1 MAPRINHREIRK
13 YFEYN
18 NNESTHA
25 KICEMQKE
33 ITEINETENNTK
45 CWFISKIFQE
55 IQKEKSIYMRIKRT
69 IKIDCI
75 KRAIETTN
83 IYENKFNNL
92 DEIENSLK
100 KCNL

>member
-45 CWFISKIFQE
+45 CWFCEETMKTENLS
-55 IQKEKSIYMRIKRT
+55 QKYFKRN
-69 IKIDCI
+69 
-75 KRAIETTN
+75 R
-83 IYENKFNNL
+83 
-92 DEIENSLK
+92 K
-100 KCNL
+100 KKVYI